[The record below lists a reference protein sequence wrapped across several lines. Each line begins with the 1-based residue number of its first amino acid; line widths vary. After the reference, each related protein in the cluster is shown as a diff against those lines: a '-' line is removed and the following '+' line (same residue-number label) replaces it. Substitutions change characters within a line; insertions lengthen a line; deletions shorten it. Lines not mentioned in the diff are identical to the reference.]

1 MRRAYRKMWRVV
13 PDCTSKRILRTESM
27 RDIEEIL
34 KSKLATIKEDESESD
49 EVEKSAVTPAILA
62 RSKKRSEIRKK
73 GRCFVAHL
81 SFKNRML
88 FMTAGLQ
95 VCLHR

>member
-1 MRRAYRKMWRVV
+1 
-13 PDCTSKRILRTESM
+13 M